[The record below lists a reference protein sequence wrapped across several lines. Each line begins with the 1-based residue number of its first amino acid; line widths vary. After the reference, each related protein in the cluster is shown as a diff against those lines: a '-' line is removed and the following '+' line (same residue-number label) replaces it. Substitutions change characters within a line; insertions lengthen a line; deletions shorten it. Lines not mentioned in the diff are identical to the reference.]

1 MNMNLSKL
9 NLFETF
15 APTLS
20 VVEILVHGALIYLGL
35 CVLLRIIPKRQAGRI
50 EISHL
55 LFVVILGEI
64 AGDALSRGAKSLT
77 DFLLVLLTVMLLGYA
92 VGWIASRFRWL
103 ARLVKREPNGGI
115 GKPMT
120 APRAEHYG
128 WDPGESEQSA
138 RRRRRRFAEEL
149 LARASA
155 AEN

>member
-1 MNMNLSKL
+1 MNLSTL

-20 VVEILVHGALIYLGL
+20 AAEILVHGALLFLGL
-35 CVLLRIIPKRQAGRI
+35 GVLLRIIPKRLDGRI
-50 EISHL
+50 AISHL
-55 LFVVILGEI
+55 LFIVILGELV
-64 AGDALSRGAKSLT
+64 GDALSRVAKSLT

-92 VGWIASRFRWL
+92 VDWLASRSHWL
-103 ARLVKREPNGGI
+103 ARLVERQPSGGVS
-115 GKPMT
+115 KPMT
-120 APRAEHYG
+120 APRAEHHG
-128 WDPGESEQSA
+128 WDPGESEQAA